1 MFNTRN
7 TMCSICTKYD
17 EIRRYYVIFLLRT
30 FACVKNDEK
39 KECKIKGTTASI
51 KVYTK
56 DQNIRVPCQNESQI
70 VVIRT

>member
-1 MFNTRN
+1 MQD
-7 TMCSICTKYD
+7 K
-17 EIRRYYVIFLLRT
+17 RT
-30 FACVKNDEK
+30 TV
-39 KECKIKGTTASI
+39 SI

>member
-30 FACVKNDEK
+30 FACVKKRREEGMQDK
-39 KECKIKGTTASI
+39 RTTASI

-56 DQNIRVPCQNESQI
+56 DQNIRAPCQNESQI
-70 VVIRT
+70 VVICT